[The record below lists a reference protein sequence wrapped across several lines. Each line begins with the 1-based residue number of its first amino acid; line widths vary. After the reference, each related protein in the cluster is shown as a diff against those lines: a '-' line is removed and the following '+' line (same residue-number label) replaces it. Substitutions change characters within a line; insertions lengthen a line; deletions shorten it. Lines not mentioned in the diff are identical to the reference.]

1 MNSAFK
7 ERGRRGGAPA
17 SVCGDAE
24 KADILLLGLLAGN
37 LVKKSLPVCHTRL
50 RPGLHGKPEAWP
62 RNHDSGATPAP
73 SDVTGC
79 MCRNE
84 SSVFPVIRSGRT
96 HHFPDRQP
104 VTFDI

>member
-62 RNHDSGATPAP
+62 RNHESGATPAP
-73 SDVTGC
+73 SDVTGLHVQE
-79 MCRNE
+79 RVLRVSGHSLRE
-84 SSVFPVIRSGRT
+84 DAPFP
-96 HHFPDRQP
+96 
-104 VTFDI
+104 